1 MNRTLAFLRRNPAP
15 AAMVSGILL
24 GGLTLFP
31 YLLGL
36 NGAIG
41 GGLGLLVVGAT
52 FGLYRLLSRGPVD
65 WSEQLSM
72 KRFLAGGLGGLLVVG
87 VAIQAVPL
95 GWDRS
100 NPPVTGEPPWDSP
113 RTRELVVRACFD
125 CHSNEVVYP
134 WYSQVA
140 PMSWAVA
147 LHVAEG
153 RDEVNYSEWDRPQDE
168 ADESAETV
176 REGEMPPA
184 YYTRLTHPGARL
196 SDAELRDLISGL
208 DETFGSSNDDD

>member
-1 MNRTLAFLRRNPAP
+1 MNRILDVVRSNSALTAVVLAL
-15 AAMVSGILL
+15 LL

-41 GGLGLLVVGAT
+41 VGLGLLVVAAAL
-52 FGLYRLLSRGPVD
+52 GLYRLVSRGPVV
-65 WSEQLSM
+65 WTEQLAV
-72 KRFLAGGLGGLLVVG
+72 KRLLASGFGGLLIVG

-100 NPPVTGEPPWDSP
+100 NPPVTGEPAWDSP
-113 RTRELVVRACFD
+113 QTRELVVRACFD

-134 WYSQVA
+134 WYSRVA

-147 LHVAEG
+147 LHVAAG

-176 REGEMPPA
+176 REGEMPPG
-184 YYTRLTHPGARL
+184 YYARLTHSGARL
-196 SDAELRDLISGL
+196 SDTELQDLISGL
-208 DETFGSSNDDD
+208 EATFGSADDAD

>member
-1 MNRTLAFLRRNPAP
+1 MNKAVRFVRSNPLAIGAI
-15 AAMVSGILL
+15 AALL
-24 GGLTLFP
+24 LAGLVLFP

-41 GGLGLLVVGAT
+41 VGLGLLVVAVM
-52 FGLYRLLSRGPVD
+52 FGLYRLLSRGPVT
-65 WSEQLSM
+65 WAAPLTSRRL
-72 KRFLAGGLGGLLVVG
+72 LASGIGGLLIVG

-95 GWDRS
+95 GWDRT
-100 NPPVTGEPPWDSP
+100 NPPVTAEPAWDSL

-134 WYSQVA
+134 WYSRFA

-147 LHVAEG
+147 LHVADG

-176 REGEMPPA
+176 RDGEMPPA
-184 YYTRLTHPGARL
+184 YYARLTHSGARL
-196 SDAELRDLISGL
+196 NDAELQDLISGL
-208 DETFGSSNDDD
+208 EATFGSTEADD